1 MKKVLIVDDEKFI
14 RNGLE
19 SIIKRK
25 YEEKYETILCS
36 NGIDAL
42 EKVKSEDIFFVIT
55 DIRMPECDGIE
66 FLKRLNNEELRI
78 PTLILSGYDDFNYA
92 VEALRYGA
100 KDYLLKPIKKN
111 ELYESIEKIEKEYN
125 QAMEDINKINI
136 ELVNDISNRF
146 NIILLNERVS
156 DETVKE
162 ELGKLCQGID
172 ESSYYLAVLFNKDLM
187 MIPEQERNEKYDE
200 LLNAVMRQQEKIS
213 AFVDNQ
219 GNLNIIYSDINAI
232 TDIRNWINDNKK
244 YGFCC
249 GVSNNLI
256 DFNQFRLGYKNA
268 ILALKSNL
276 IYKENKQLTTYEY
289 VLEKSKN
296 FVRNEVVEKLIN
308 LIGTKRRDK
317 MIELLQAIYAEEVVR
332 EQGIVY
338 LERSNEKL
346 LKSINRYVQQQ
357 LNSNLELKNKLEF
370 VSSILNFN
378 NYREFYYELKEL
390 VLYVDELLFEMRRA
404 LCDKSFIGKAIEYIN
419 NNYSKNLSL
428 TVVSNVVSVNYS
440 YFSQVFKEH
449 TGENFIN
456 YLRNIRV
463 KKAQELLKEQ
473 ELKVYEVAEAVGYS
487 DSKQFTKAFKSVTG
501 ITPQEFKE
509 KQFIN

>member
-1 MKKVLIVDDEKFI
+1 LKKVLIVDDEKFI

-25 YEEKYETILCS
+25 YEDKYETILCS

-42 EKVKSEDIFFVIT
+42 DKVKNEEIFFVIT

-66 FLKRLNNEELRI
+66 FLKRLNNEEIRI

-111 ELYESIEKIEKEYN
+111 ELYECIEKIEKEYDL
-125 QAMEDINKINI
+125 AMENSNKESI
-136 ELVNDISNRF
+136 ELINEVSNRF
-146 NIILLNERVS
+146 NIILLNERLN
-156 DETVKE
+156 DEAVKE
-162 ELGKLCQGID
+162 ELVRLCQGID
-172 ESSYYLAVLFNKDLM
+172 ENSYYLAILFKKDLM
-187 MIPEQERNEKYDE
+187 MIPETERNEKYDE
-200 LLNAVMRQQEKIS
+200 LLKAIIRQEEKVS

-219 GNLNIIYSDINAI
+219 GNLNVIYSDINAI
-232 TDIRNWINDNKK
+232 ADIRNWINENKK
-244 YGFCC
+244 YGYCC

-256 DFNQFRLGYKNA
+256 DFNQFRLGYNNA
-268 ILALKSNL
+268 MLALKSNL
-276 IYKENKQLTTYEY
+276 IYKENRHLTTYDY
-289 VLEKSKN
+289 VLDKSKN
-296 FVRNEVVEKLIN
+296 IVQTEVVEKLIN

-317 MIELLQAIYAEEVVR
+317 IVELLQLVYAEEVVR
-332 EQGIVY
+332 DHGIVY
-338 LERSNEKL
+338 LERSNGKL
-346 LKSINRYVQQQ
+346 LKNIKGYLDQQ
-357 LNSNLELKNKLEF
+357 LSNNIELKYKLEF
-370 VSSILNFN
+370 ISNILNFS

-419 NNYSKNLSL
+419 DNYSKNLSL